1 MNKMFGDDY
10 AIVFCVFQMRI
21 GKGTQFFRAR
31 CNVNTMNIINYSC
44 YKYWYEAIQIFK
56 WHLMILMFIVTWH
69 LVLLVS
75 LLLLIPF
82 LPLNMIEDKPYI

>member
-44 YKYWYEAIQIFK
+44 YKY
-56 WHLMILMFIVTWH
+56 
-69 LVLLVS
+69 
-75 LLLLIPF
+75 
-82 LPLNMIEDKPYI
+82 